1 MQKIKQLTFLQ
12 VWSMNHMHLNDLGIS
27 VKNTAIWT
35 LPDLLNLHLCKW
47 VQEAEI
53 VFIFFLKKS
62 RSLVDNSKE
71 LHHLRLTKLPGR
83 Q

>member
-35 LPDLLNLHLCKW
+35 PS
-47 VQEAEI
+47 Q
-53 VFIFFLKKS
+53 
-62 RSLVDNSKE
+62 
-71 LHHLRLTKLPGR
+71 TY
-83 Q
+83 